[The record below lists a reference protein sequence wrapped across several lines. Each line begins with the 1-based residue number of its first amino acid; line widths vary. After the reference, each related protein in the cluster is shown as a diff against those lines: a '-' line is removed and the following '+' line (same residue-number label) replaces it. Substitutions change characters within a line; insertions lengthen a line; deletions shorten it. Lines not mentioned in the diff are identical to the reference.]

1 MAAFKFR
8 RYKVIVHLQQVPGS
22 PFIIMVEGVGPK
34 ERPAVGTP
42 CDVNLVLPDVS
53 LPKDLPYLKATLTRP
68 SGKKEPLPLSV
79 GPDNSLSMNF
89 TPSETGKHVI
99 DITKHGKPIK
109 QSPIVIVVEEEE
121 KPKVCFTD

>member
-1 MAAFKFR
+1 
-8 RYKVIVHLQQVPGS
+8 
-22 PFIIMVEGVGPK
+22 MVEGVGPK
-34 ERPAVGTP
+34 GRPAVGAP

-68 SGKKEPLPLSV
+68 NGKKEPLPLSV

-89 TPSETGKHVI
+89 TPTETGKHVI

-109 QSPIVIVVEEEE
+109 QSPITIIVEEEE
-121 KPKVCFTD
+121 KPKVCDGFIDCLID